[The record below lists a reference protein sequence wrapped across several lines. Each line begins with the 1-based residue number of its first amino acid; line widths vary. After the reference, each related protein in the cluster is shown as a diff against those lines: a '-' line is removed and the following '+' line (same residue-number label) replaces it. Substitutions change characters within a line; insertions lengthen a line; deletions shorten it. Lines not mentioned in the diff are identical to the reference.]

1 MKKRRYKIF
10 PLLNILGEWRLGNR
24 YPERVRIPMC
34 NGVVATYGYEVHAE
48 RICTG
53 KHGWEE
59 TGTQVVGYK
68 MKPPVIGK
76 SQTVNEVTAVV

>member
-1 MKKRRYKIF
+1 MKKRRYKIL

-24 YPERVRIPMC
+24 YPERLRIPMC
-34 NGVVATYGYEVHAE
+34 NGVVATYGYEAHAE

-59 TGTQVVGYK
+59 TGTQVIGYQ
-68 MKPPVIGK
+68 MKKPLLLADSTRRQK
-76 SQTVNEVTAVV
+76 